1 MGTHYQGTVKEKRAL
16 DLYIK
21 LMRAAES
28 VTARVNSHLADKN
41 LTVSQFGVLEAL
53 YHLGPMHQAML
64 GEKILKSGGNMT
76 LVIDNLAKRGL
87 VERQRSQADRRYVTV
102 SLTEEGEALI
112 EEIMPQHVAIV
123 VAEIG
128 VLSAD
133 EQEQFSA
140 LCRKLGLKTG
150 ED

>member
-1 MGTHYQGTVKEKRAL
+1 MGTNYQGTAEEKQAL

-28 VTARVNSHLADKN
+28 VTARVNDHLTDIN

-53 YHLGPMHQAML
+53 YHLGPMHQALL

-87 VERQRSQADRRYVTV
+87 VERQRNQDDRRFVTV
-102 SLTEEGEALI
+102 RLTEKGRDLI
-112 EEIMPQHVAIV
+112 REIMPRHVAIV
-123 VAEIG
+123 VAEVGI
-128 VLSAD
+128 LTAD
-133 EQEQFSA
+133 EQEQFST
-140 LCRKLGLKTG
+140 LCRKLGRKEG
-150 ED
+150 